1 MDSTDRPGKADYWA
15 MLGACHRDQP
25 DNCAWDVI
33 VEARSEVNQSINLA
47 VDRDIGSA
55 VFHGN
60 LVQVE
65 QVK

>member
-1 MDSTDRPGKADYWA
+1 MDSTDRPGKDYRRTV
-15 MLGACHRDQP
+15 LGACHRHHP

-33 VEARSEVNQSINLA
+33 VEARPEVNQSTNPA

-55 VFHGN
+55 AFHGN

-65 QVK
+65 QAK